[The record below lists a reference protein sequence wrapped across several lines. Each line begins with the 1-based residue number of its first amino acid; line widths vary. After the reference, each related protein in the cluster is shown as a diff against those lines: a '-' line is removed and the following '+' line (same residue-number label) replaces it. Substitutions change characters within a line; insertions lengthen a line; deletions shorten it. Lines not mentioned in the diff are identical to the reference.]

1 MHVAR
6 RRRQRRKIAQR
17 KQRGGAGFGPSLM
30 IRPKLVKRRRK
41 QKGGILPLAAAVPAL
56 MAVGKAVG
64 LGAAGGAAGYGAKKA
79 MDAVFKK
86 RRR

>member
-1 MHVAR
+1 
-6 RRRQRRKIAQR
+6 
-17 KQRGGAGFGPSLM
+17 M